1 MSVALSSIGVYN
13 NQVNSGSILQIGRK
27 VRNCCDLDTF
37 RAVTPYDLLAVVF
50 AVLHLKLLLHVST
63 KQWRRIVQV
72 PG

>member
-13 NQVNSGSILQIGRK
+13 NKVNSGSILQIGRK
-27 VRNCCDLDTF
+27 VRNCRALDIF
-37 RAVTPYDLLAVVF
+37 RAVTPYDLLDVVLV
-50 AVLHLKLLLHVST
+50 VLHLKLLLYVSI